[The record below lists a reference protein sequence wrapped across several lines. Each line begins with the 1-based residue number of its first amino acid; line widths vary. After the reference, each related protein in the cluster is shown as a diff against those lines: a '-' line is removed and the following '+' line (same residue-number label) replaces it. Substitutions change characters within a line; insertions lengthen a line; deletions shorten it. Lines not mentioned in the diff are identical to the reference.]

1 MTITTQYKPNYIQE
15 SKVDYI
21 IEKIKHVKNIQILEL
36 GVNKG
41 VSTKKLLKLCEL
53 NNGFLTSVDI
63 DDCSTVVKSD
73 KWNFIHSSDDNFEF
87 IDKIIPKEIDFLFI
101 DSFHEPNHVQKIFFH
116 YYNFLKEGGICI
128 IDDISWIPYAKNE
141 FRDNSHNEYT
151 NKLTFQ
157 KILEIHNQNKDKFV
171 LEFFFEFSGLA
182 IITKKKNF
190 LNKPKKIISREFS
203 FKNLIRK
210 FLKIVPKK

>member
-1 MTITTQYKPNYIQE
+1 MTSTTQYIPSDE

-21 IEKIKHVKNIQILEL
+21 IEKIKNIKNIQILEL

-41 VSTKKLLKLCEL
+41 ISTKRFLKLCEL
-53 NNGFLTSVDI
+53 NNGFLTSIDI
-63 DDCSTVVKSD
+63 DDCSQVVKSD

>member
-1 MTITTQYKPNYIQE
+1 MAAEEVFIENPEILPN
-15 SKVDYI
+15 
-21 IEKIKHVKNIQILEL
+21 
-36 GVNKG
+36 
-41 VSTKKLLKLCEL
+41 
-53 NNGFLTSVDI
+53 
-63 DDCSTVVKSD
+63 
-73 KWNFIHSSDDNFEF
+73 
-87 IDKIIPKEIDFLFI
+87 
-101 DSFHEPNHVQKIFFH
+101 
-116 YYNFLKEGGICI
+116 
-128 IDDISWIPYAKNE
+128 
-141 FRDNSHNEYT
+141 
-151 NKLTFQ
+151 FQ

>member
-1 MTITTQYKPNYIQE
+1 MTNTTQYTPNYIQE

-21 IEKIKHVKNIQILEL
+21 IDKIKHVKNIQILEL

-41 VSTKKLLKLCEL
+41 ISTKKLLKLCEL
-53 NNGFLTSVDI
+53 NNGFLTSIDI
-63 DDCSTVVKSD
+63 DDCSKVVKSD

-101 DSFHEPNHVQKIFFH
+101 DSFHEPNHVQKILFH

-182 IITKKKNF
+182 IIKKKKNF

>member
-1 MTITTQYKPNYIQE
+1 MTNTTQYTPNYIQE

-21 IEKIKHVKNIQILEL
+21 IDKIKHVKNIQILEL

-41 VSTKKLLKLCEL
+41 ISTKKLLKLCEL
-53 NNGFLTSVDI
+53 NNGFLTSIDI
-63 DDCSTVVKSD
+63 DDCSKVVKSD

-128 IDDISWIPYAKNE
+128 IDDISWIPYTKNE

-157 KILEIHNQNKDKFV
+157 KILEIHNQNKDKFM